1 MRETEGV
8 GRGAYKMLELYR
20 ARQTS
25 SVGVCMQK
33 TCQGSVLSLGNQGD

>member
-1 MRETEGV
+1 MGV
-8 GRGAYKMLELYR
+8 GRGAYEVLELYG

-33 TCQGSVLSLGNQGD
+33 TCQGSVLSLSNQVD